1 MWKEIMGL
9 DVNKEM
15 SKRNTKLYDCLNS
28 TYGDYL
34 TIMVNQIFTKLP
46 TAAANVLFIFLIWSL
61 KSNVFVADIANETI
75 RSNVKQTE

>member
-1 MWKEIMGL
+1 MGL

-46 TAAANVLFIFLIWSL
+46 TAAANVLFIFLILCFEIKCVCSRHC
-61 KSNVFVADIANETI
+61 KRNNSFECETNRI
-75 RSNVKQTE
+75 EEK

>member
-1 MWKEIMGL
+1 MGL

-15 SKRNTKLYDCLNS
+15 SKRNTKLYDCLSS

-46 TAAANVLFIFLIWSL
+46 TAAANVLFIFLILSL

>member
-46 TAAANVLFIFLIWSL
+46 TAAANVLFIFLILSL
-61 KSNVFVADIANETI
+61 KSNVFVADIANGTI

>member
-15 SKRNTKLYDCLNS
+15 SKRNTKLYDCLSS

-46 TAAANVLFIFLIWSL
+46 TAAANVLFIILILSL
-61 KSNVFVADIANETI
+61 KSIVFVADIANETI

>member
-1 MWKEIMGL
+1 MGL
-9 DVNKEM
+9 DENKEM
-15 SKRNTKLYDCLNS
+15 SKRNSKLYDCLSS

-46 TAAANVLFIFLIWSL
+46 TAAANVLFIFLILSL